1 MSWCTMASV
10 RVELT
15 GISLS
20 VLGWVLSVISCALP
34 MWRVSTTDGYDTD
47 TIQTLWE
54 GLWMRCVAQS
64 AGQMQCEDYQSWLYL
79 PQELQVT
86 KGLAIAAVFVGAVA
100 LLITMVGAKCTAW
113 IETEWLR
120 ARVLGSSGGVFITA
134 ALIQCAS
141 VLCIALV
148 TSGENNQKNGAA
160 LYLGAV
166 SSILL
171 LIGGLVLCTR
181 CPSYKDKP
189 KSRDETK
196 RYNTYPQTCVIYSAT
211 PSSTAQR
218 SHHKN
223 D

>member
-1 MSWCTMASV
+1 MVSCGP
-10 RVELT
+10 ELT

-34 MWRVSTTDGYDTD
+34 MWRVSTTDGYNTD
-47 TIQTLWE
+47 TTQTP
-54 GLWMRCVAQS
+54 R
-64 AGQMQCEDYQSWLYL
+64 EDL
-79 PQELQVT
+79 PQELQAT
-86 KGLAIAAVFVGAVA
+86 KGLTIAAIIVGAVA

-120 ARVLGSSGGVFITA
+120 ARVMGSSGGVLITA

-141 VLCIALV
+141 VLWTILV
-148 TSGENNQKNGAA
+148 TSGENNQKNGVA
-160 LYLGAV
+160 LYLGVV
-166 SSILL
+166 SSFLQ
-171 LIGGLVLCTR
+171 LIGGWMLCIR
-181 CPSYKDKP
+181 WHLYEYKP

-211 PSSTAQR
+211 SSSTAQS